1 MGGAPMPTDI
11 QNAATPPAQQLS
23 AEAFG
28 LIETKEDSVSLQ
40 RWSAILG
47 RALERTIERQQRVT
61 LEKMGGVKARK
72 SLSNGSLA
80 IDTIFNTEIWNRQFD
95 EDIRPVLQTIISD
108 GVDYSEKTLDQQ
120 DVVAQL
126 NAQMQRFKDINDST
140 YGALNSAYVSS
151 LGVKDEEQRNIVFRS
166 SCVAIFSN
174 LLAKSVS
181 EISATEARRAW
192 MFAN

>member
-1 MGGAPMPTDI
+1 M
-11 QNAATPPAQQLS
+11 
-23 AEAFG
+23 
-28 LIETKEDSVSLQ
+28 
-40 RWSAILG
+40 
-47 RALERTIERQQRVT
+47 
-61 LEKMGGVKARK
+61 
-72 SLSNGSLA
+72 
-80 IDTIFNTEIWNRQFD
+80 
-95 EDIRPVLQTIISD
+95 SD